1 MIPVAKS
8 QMYQTAIAAIHT
20 VQFQAGTYVN
30 VRWQYRDGYGT
41 DWYIVDRT
49 QYGPCV
55 PMLFADNQ
63 LTAFVL

>member
-1 MIPVAKS
+1 MLAMTPAQTGDTQMIPVAKS

-41 DWYIVDRT
+41 DW
-49 QYGPCV
+49 
-55 PMLFADNQ
+55 
-63 LTAFVL
+63 